1 MNSVV
6 ESGFRNEGRDNMP
19 ALLFNSLDFFFLT
32 DNDNINLSSYE
43 KASSWP
49 IFEIGELGFSW
60 KFIRR
65 FHNVHP

>member
-6 ESGFRNEGRDNMP
+6 KSGFSNECRDNMP
-19 ALLFNSLDFFFLT
+19 ILLLNSFDFFLT

-43 KASSWP
+43 KASSWL
-49 IFEIGELGFSW
+49 ILEVGEFSFNC

-65 FHNVHP
+65 FHN